1 MKRIVKII
9 TASAIMLSFGL
20 AALAQT
26 NTGLT
31 KDQVVAN
38 RVAGKLTNQDRF
50 HGINVQVDDRI
61 ALLSGTVDLYIDK
74 VDAEKKAQKADGVSG
89 VRNEIVVSGKNV
101 SDAELQETLANK
113 LRYDRVGYGI
123 VFNNLAVS
131 VADGKAVVSGKVR
144 DYPDRDSAIAI
155 VETTPGVRD
164 VVDEITVVPLS
175 PFDDQLRI
183 KLARAIYGHMS
194 LRQYAMD
201 PQAPIRI
208 VVENGKVELYGVV
221 LNDMDKQIAF
231 TQANSV
237 PGVFGVIN
245 HIFVAQ

>member
-1 MKRIVKII
+1 MKRIVNII
-9 TASAIMLSFGL
+9 ASAILLSFSF
-20 AALAQT
+20 AAPAQQ

-31 KDQVVAN
+31 KDQMVAN
-38 RVAGKLTNQDRF
+38 RVAAKLTSQDRF

-74 VDAEKKAQKADGVSG
+74 VDAERKAQKADGVSG
-89 VRNEIVVSGKNV
+89 VRNEIAVEGKKV
-101 SDAELQETLANK
+101 SDTELQDTLANK

-131 VADGKAVVSGKVR
+131 VTDGKALVSGTVR

-164 VVDEITVVPLS
+164 VADEINVAPLS
-175 PFDDQLRI
+175 SFDDQLRI
-183 KLARAIYGHMS
+183 RLARAIYGQSS
-194 LRQYAMD
+194 LRQYAID

-221 LNDMDKQIAF
+221 LNEMDKQIAF

-237 PGVFGVIN
+237 PGVFEVTN
-245 HIFVAQ
+245 HILVAR